1 MTRGV
6 AKQSPMELEAESDAG
21 EVVYLRVVELDEV
34 VARLDENH
42 PLACQRVALELSVI
56 DLRAASPVELAV
68 AELERVKNAEQA
80 PDVLVSD
87 LLRRDRFTP
96 PHSG

>member
-1 MTRGV
+1 VLGRGDG
-6 AKQSPMELEAESDAG
+6 LG
-21 EVVYLRVVELDEV
+21 EPDTGRVE
-34 VARLDENH
+34 
-42 PLACQRVALELSVI
+42 LELSVI
-56 DLRAASPVELAV
+56 DLRAAPSVELAV

-80 PDVLVSD
+80 PDVLVSA